1 MKLVKTIL
9 LTLVLFSFSNAPVLL
24 AENLAKG
31 DGVFIH
37 ISSGFDNPHKVLMAL
52 TLALK
57 MADDH
62 DVLIFMDVKAPEVV
76 LNSSKSIEMNKF
88 EHSKILINKLVE
100 KGVKIAVCPTCLEVL
115 NRSQFDLMKG
125 ISIAEKENF
134 FNFTNGRIISFS
146 Y

>member
-9 LTLVLFSFSNAPVLL
+9 LTLVLFSFSNVSVMH
-24 AENLAKG
+24 AETLAKG

-37 ISSGFDNPHKVLMAL
+37 ISSGFDNPHRVVMAL

-62 DVLIFMDVKAPEVV
+62 DVFIFMDVKAPEVV
-76 LNSSKSIEMNKF
+76 LNSAKSIELNKF
-88 EHSKILINKLVE
+88 DPSKILISKLVE
-100 KGVKIAVCPTCLEVL
+100 KGVKIGVCLTCLEVL

-134 FNFTNGRIISFS
+134 FNFTSGRIVSFS

>member
-1 MKLVKTIL
+1 MKLVKTL
-9 LTLVLFSFSNAPVLL
+9 LLMLVLFSFSNMSVLH
-24 AENLAKG
+24 ANALAKG

-62 DVLIFMDVKAPEVV
+62 DVFIYMDIKAPEVV
-76 LNSSKSIEMNKF
+76 LNSAKSIEMNKF

-100 KGVKIAVCPTCLEVL
+100 KGVKIAVCTTCLEVL
-115 NRSQFDLMKG
+115 NRSQYDLMKG
-125 ISIAEKENF
+125 ISIAEKESF
-134 FNFTNGRIISFS
+134 FNFTSGRIVSFS